1 LSGRI
6 AHRFFLPG
14 VRYGDRYLC
23 RRLSL
28 PSARCERKR
37 RLPREL
43 ALIASNTP
51 LVHGKLL
58 KELCPTKARLT
69 MTSVNVGMIASLSA
83 KYNHEPILRRHP
95 LLE

>member
-1 LSGRI
+1 
-6 AHRFFLPG
+6 

-37 RLPREL
+37 RLPCELGTDREQH
-43 ALIASNTP
+43 T

-69 MTSVNVGMIASLSA
+69 MTSVNVGMIASL
-83 KYNHEPILRRHP
+83 LR
-95 LLE
+95 